1 MRKSGLEP
9 IRQFYITMI
18 AGLYITFEP
27 SNTFLL
33 KIENSL
39 VENIDLKKYGSGLT
53 EINFIY
59 LIRAAKDDKFG
70 EYKRYA
76 KLKKFVDFQLKIDEE
91 DFIAASD
98 ENALGM
104 MAHLFLKSI
113 LLYKELKIKDFDD
126 IRFYD
131 DVKKL
136 FLEKGLLKEAEAEI
150 PIA

>member
-18 AGLYITFEP
+18 GGLYVTFEP

-33 KIENSL
+33 QIENSL
-39 VENIDLKKYGSGLT
+39 VENIDLKKYGDGLT
-53 EINFIY
+53 EVNFIY
-59 LIRAAKDDKFG
+59 LVRAAKDDKFG
-70 EYKRYA
+70 EYKRYSR
-76 KLKKFVDFQLKIDEE
+76 LKKFVDFQLKIDEE

-104 MAHLFLKSI
+104 MAELFLKSI

-126 IRFYD
+126 ICFYN

-136 FLEKGLLKEAEAEI
+136 FIEKKLMANTDKVEI
-150 PIA
+150 N